1 MALRPRLL
9 PDARARFVS
18 VSNLGLGT
26 GAVKRGKAAA
36 HVMDVTEPAPLRAP
50 VPFSRLLT
58 FTIGDLLRP
67 METSTK
73 APVDH
78 PPSIGSNIVLPGWE
92 VVKYERFPRK
102 AAKLKEVPSAA

>member
-1 MALRPRLL
+1 
-9 PDARARFVS
+9 
-18 VSNLGLGT
+18 
-26 GAVKRGKAAA
+26 
-36 HVMDVTEPAPLRAP
+36 
-50 VPFSRLLT
+50 
-58 FTIGDLLRP
+58 